1 VYFWE
6 GGVTAQNAGFDLTG
20 DGAVFSSVP
29 SNQATIQ
36 NVGNG
41 WYRCTLSV
49 NVSSGNP
56 LYIIGVMPTS
66 QTHYSANWAGD
77 GGGILLWGATDEPGT
92 FATSHIPSD
101 TQFTSRASTATYFD
115 ESGILK
121 TAPIN
126 GARHGYSSP
135 YLHQSFNLVGASLGM
150 RYDEIAPRSAVETG
164 LIMETDAATNLE
176 DYGIRSS
183 SSTNSSVGSG
193 TTFLETTE
201 TTAPDGSYTA
211 SKFTMTA
218 SNDRLDEQYVT
229 FTDGQYYTLS
239 LWVKGVANTAIRC
252 ALLSNTGANVEVTV
266 RLTGEWQKVSVT
278 KKFLTAEGGTTVR
291 THAIIIRGNPGDAI
305 TSTNGEACTY
315 ASYVYTWGIQVELGE
330 IATSTIPTY
339 GATATRAADV
349 ASSVA
354 YTREEDVAY
363 IDDIQ
368 NSDWYD
374 GADSGATIYA
384 EGRTVFDT
392 GLTDE
397 CVFVDFHSGSST
409 DEIRLYHRASTS
421 TINFIN
427 DGGSDVILNSGIH
440 GGNNYHKMAG
450 AMALNDFAFS
460 VDGGT
465 TLSDVSNGPSL
476 DTLTTMGIGGG
487 YTSAITLSGHI
498 KKISYYPERLTNAEL
513 VALTENN

>member
-1 VYFWE
+1 MLRHTHDETGVLRTAPVNGARHGYKYDGRKWVETGLILEAAATNRKQNFISSAGALQWSTNQNSEPVANYTVKSPDDSYGTIRQKINSTANAIHSIYDHTSVTATSQLCFSVYAKAAE
-6 GGVTAQNAGFDLTG
+6 YNRIYMYTDGTAPTIGGVTYDLLNGTIAGTDGLTRDAYG
-20 DGAVFSSVP
+20 IED
-29 SNQATIQ
+29 
-36 NVGNG
+36 VGNG
-41 WYRCTLSV
+41 WYRCW
-49 NVSSGNP
+49 
-56 LYIIGVMPTS
+56 Y
-66 QTHYSANWAGD
+66 
-77 GGGILLWGATDEPGT
+77 
-92 FATSHIPSD
+92 
-101 TQFTSRASTATYFD
+101 
-115 ESGILK
+115 
-121 TAPIN
+121 
-126 GARHGYSSP
+126 
-135 YLHQSFNLVGASLGM
+135 
-150 RYDEIAPRSAVETG
+150 
-164 LIMETDAATNLE
+164 
-176 DYGIRSS
+176 
-183 SSTNSSVGSG
+183 SG
-193 TTFLETTE
+193 TTTSG
-201 TTAPDGSYTA
+201 TTAYWHIDIAQSDSTRTFVGTVGQGLYLWGPQMEYSGALSSYIYTDTSA
-211 SKFTMTA
+211 
-218 SNDRLDEQYVT
+218 VT
-229 FTDGQYYTLS
+229 RS
-239 LWVKGVANTAIRC
+239 
-252 ALLSNTGANVEVTV
+252 
-266 RLTGEWQKVSVT
+266 
-278 KKFLTAEGGTTVR
+278 
-291 THAIIIRGNPGDAI
+291 
-305 TSTNGEACTY
+305 
-315 ASYVYTWGIQVELGE
+315 
-330 IATSTIPTY
+330 
-339 GATATRAADV
+339 ADV
-349 ASSVA
+349 SSSVA

-498 KKISYYPERLTNAEL
+498 KKISYYPERFTNAEL
-513 VALTENN
+513 QALTENN

>member
-1 VYFWE
+1 LILEAAAITTFNALQSTFQPSAWIVQANVTLTSNYAVAPDGSNTAARYQDSATSGDVIYLGM
-6 GGVTAQNAGFDLTG
+6 GGPTNTSSTYTASCYAKANGTSEFELRLDMPALYKATFDL
-20 DGAVFSSVP
+20 
-29 SNQATIQ
+29 SNGTITQ
-36 NVGNG
+36 QTASGITAHMEDVGNG
-41 WYRCTLSV
+41 WYRCSISTTSNDDV
-49 NVSSGNP
+49 TNFVVS
-56 LYIIGVMPTS
+56 
-66 QTHYSANWAGD
+66 GD
-77 GGGILLWGATDEPGT
+77 
-92 FATSHIPSD
+92 
-101 TQFTSRASTATYFD
+101 
-115 ESGILK
+115 
-121 TAPIN
+121 
-126 GARHGYSSP
+126 
-135 YLHQSFNLVGASLGM
+135 
-150 RYDEIAPRSAVETG
+150 
-164 LIMETDAATNLE
+164 TDAANDDILIWGAMLE
-176 DYGIRSS
+176 
-183 SSTNSSVGSG
+183 VGS
-193 TTFLETTE
+193 
-201 TTAPDGSYTA
+201 
-211 SKFTMTA
+211 
-218 SNDRLDEQYVT
+218 
-229 FTDGQYYTLS
+229 
-239 LWVKGVANTAIRC
+239 
-252 ALLSNTGANVEVTV
+252 ALTS
-266 RLTGEWQKVSVT
+266 
-278 KKFLTAEGGTTVR
+278 FIYEG
-291 THAIIIRGNPGDAI
+291 
-305 TSTNGEACTY
+305 
-315 ASYVYTWGIQVELGE
+315 
-330 IATSTIPTY
+330 
-339 GATATRAADV
+339 TRAADV

-354 YTREEDVAY
+354 YTRQEDVAY